1 MRLNLRRIIFDI
13 FQEGD
18 DSLRKGQYSP
28 WGKVQTCDTL
38 CPGIYLVTTPSH
50 GGIMVD
56 ATAAFFLT
64 SHAQKCGFREGGYLC
79 FEEDC
84 CEQVVLREL
93 MDRGMWSLPDRIK
106 DKAAFE
112 QAINDSIQRHH
123 PDYWKARE
131 AGKTTPRPVQRS
143 RSQKGGPT
151 R

>member
-1 MRLNLRRIIFDI
+1 MLGGHNSKESYF
-13 FQEGD
+13 
-18 DSLRKGQYSP
+18 SP

-38 CPGIYLVTTPSH
+38 YPGIYLVTTPSH

-56 ATAAFFLT
+56 STAAFFLT

-93 MDRGMWSLPDRIK
+93 MDRGLWAPPDRIK
-106 DKAAFE
+106 DKAAYE
-112 QAINDSIQRHH
+112 QDINDSIQRWH

-131 AGKTTPRPVQRS
+131 TSKTTPKPVQRP
-143 RSQKGGPT
+143 RPEKGGPT